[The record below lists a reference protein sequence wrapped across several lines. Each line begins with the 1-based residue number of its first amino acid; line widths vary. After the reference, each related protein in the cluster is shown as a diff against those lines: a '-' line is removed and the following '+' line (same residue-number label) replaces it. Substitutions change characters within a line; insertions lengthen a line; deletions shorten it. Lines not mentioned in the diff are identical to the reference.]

1 MSTKQHPTT
10 ITQDA
15 SAADPGDPPA
25 ATNPTDEN
33 ADTASVRQ
41 GVDTSDVVDEADSA
55 YGDDAASSTASLA
68 TSILNYRK
76 IHGRTF
82 HGDVG
87 NAEYWG
93 ANDEGQNES
102 LDIIHHVLTLQLDGE
117 LCKAPIKN
125 NIHKVLDVGT
135 GTGLWAIDFG
145 DKHPSAE
152 VIGIDVSPIQPAWVP
167 PNVRFEIDDVTQ
179 PWTFQ
184 PDTFDFIH
192 IRWLFGS
199 IKDWDAL
206 FAEAFR
212 ALKPGG
218 WIESH
223 EASAQF
229 QSDDGSVNENTAM
242 GQFGKFFIDGGLKM
256 GRSMTVVEDGVQRSG
271 IEKAGFVN
279 VHEWDYKSP
288 FGAWPEGARERE
300 IGMFQHLATS
310 RDVDGSMLYMGTLL
324 GWKPE
329 EVQVFA
335 AKLRREFRSKEMK
348 AYYMQK
354 IVWAQKPLG

>member
-1 MSTKQHPTT
+1 MSSKQQPTT
-10 ITQDA
+10 TASEAPGALPATTGSAEDAVEDA
-15 SAADPGDPPA
+15 SAEQAVNPGDEA
-25 ATNPTDEN
+25 
-33 ADTASVRQ
+33 
-41 GVDTSDVVDEADSA
+41 DEADSS
-55 YGDDAASSTASLA
+55 YDDDAANSTASLSE
-68 TSILNYRK
+68 SILNYRK
-76 IHGRTF
+76 IHGRTY
-82 HGDVG
+82 HSNVGD
-87 NAEYWG
+87 AEYWG

-117 LCKAPIKN
+117 LHKVPLKDG
-125 NIHKVLDVGT
+125 IHRVLDVGT

-179 PWTFQ
+179 PWTF
-184 PDTFDFIH
+184 PPSTFDFIH

-206 FAEAFR
+206 FAEAFS

-229 QSDDGSVNENTAM
+229 HSDDDSVNENTAM
-242 GQFGKFFIDGGLKM
+242 GQFGKFFIEGGLKM
-256 GRSMTVVEDGVQRSG
+256 GRSMTVVEDGVQREG

-279 VHEWDYKSP
+279 VEEWDYKSP
-288 FGAWPEGARERE
+288 FGAWPEDEKSRE
-300 IGMFQHLATS
+300 IGMFQQLATS
-310 RDVDGSMLYMGTLL
+310 RDVAGSMLYMGTLL
-324 GWKPE
+324 GWRPE
-329 EVQVFA
+329 EVQVYA
-335 AKLRREFRSKEMK
+335 AKLRREFRSKDMRG
-348 AYYMQK
+348 YYMQK
-354 IVWAQKPLG
+354 IVWGQKPE